1 MTEKDLRK
9 LGRMELVDI
18 LCRQREMIDELSAD
32 NEQLRRRV
40 EDAERRCG
48 EYEKA
53 QQEQTAHRL
62 ETDELRGDLSRI
74 METVRSMAESGVPL
88 QSGTACDHEAQAE
101 DIISQ
106 ARAQAA
112 DMLSRAQ
119 SEIARQRED
128 FARQCEELAQGY
140 KRLNVLFE
148 DRGGDERA

>member
-40 EDAERRCG
+40 EDAERRCS
-48 EYEKA
+48 E
-53 QQEQTAHRL
+53 L
-62 ETDELRGDLSRI
+62 ENAKQAEAARGLEADELRSELSGIREAI
-74 METVRSMAESGVPL
+74 HSMGEAGALLQTDDGV
-88 QSGTACDHEAQAE
+88 EAQAE
-101 DIISQ
+101 DMIAQ

-119 SEIARQRED
+119 SEIARQREE
-128 FARQCEELAQGY
+128 FARQCEELAAGY

-148 DRGGDERA
+148 DHGEMSAHEL